1 MRKRTQKYLSAAF
14 VFVLGAATA
23 AGSREYHIGTLAEM
37 GAGYFP
43 MALGCLLAAIGILI
57 AVTPEPLEQMPE
69 ADANQAPR
77 EPLRATLLRHLR
89 PWLATLAGFI
99 AFIVLGKYGGLVP
112 ATFALIFISALG
124 DKNNALKDCFWL
136 AVGVVVFAVLA
147 FHYGLHMQFALFTW
161 P

>member
-57 AVTPEPLEQMPE
+57 AVTPEALEPTHGE
-69 ADANQAPR
+69 GADAGVH
-77 EPLRATLLRHLR
+77 EPLRTTLLRHLR
-89 PWLATLAGFI
+89 PWCMTLGGFV

-124 DKNNALKDCFWL
+124 DKSNSLKDCFWL
-136 AVGVVVFAVLA
+136 AAGVVVAVLA